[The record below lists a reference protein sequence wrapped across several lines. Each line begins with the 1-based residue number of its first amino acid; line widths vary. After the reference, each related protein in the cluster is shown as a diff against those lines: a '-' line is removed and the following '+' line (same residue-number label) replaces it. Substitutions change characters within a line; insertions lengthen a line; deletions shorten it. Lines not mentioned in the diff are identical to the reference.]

1 MVVAKR
7 KCSPTTPDFTQQY
20 TLRTVAV
27 LPIDPLSRDRPPARL
42 LLALWRG
49 LLDGVTDG
57 DPLAEPAL
65 RQCRPIVR
73 NRRHPIGQDREG
85 FLARP
90 ANPAPHPNI
99 FVSIIVCLSKPSS
112 VADDRVVLA
121 SWASPWKK
129 FQRDYPGSRLT
140 FGSGSAIKSV
150 TTGVK
155 PSRRPSLQRFD
166 LLAGPSPSQ
175 QVSVEQKE

>member
-1 MVVAKR
+1 MVGAER

-20 TLRTVAV
+20 TLSSRRLAHRPTVEG
-27 LPIDPLSRDRPPARL
+27 SGQRDCSLHCGRRL
-42 LLALWRG
+42 

-57 DPLAEPAL
+57 DPLAGLFAAM
-65 RQCRPIVR
+65 QAIVR
-73 NRRHPIGQDREG
+73 NRLFQPIGQDREG

-129 FQRDYPGSRLT
+129 
-140 FGSGSAIKSV
+140 
-150 TTGVK
+150 
-155 PSRRPSLQRFD
+155 
-166 LLAGPSPSQ
+166 SQ
-175 QVSVEQKE
+175 QTGLPRLEADFRLRQCDKERHDWREAPAADPACKQA